1 MSEYLPNSYLL
12 GVHLTISTHSGPLM
26 VYSYPP
32 AKIDAIETF
41 TSTYAMTTNKKYAN
55 TKSSQPKKNKSNQV
69 VNRYRDKRRNGNQI
83 TPTSEFRLDFDSS
96 VRSRTSL
103 RTMSSQS
110 SLSSVSSSSSGEN
123 KSWLSSEGL
132 SDSELSTDYIDESLS
147 SDSSLASMKNNND
160 PPSDDGSL
168 SITNNEDD
176 DEDEEEDLS
185 ESDNNLPTGDSAIT
199 GDQLLKLFDKKD
211 DSDDSRDNKLNEN
224 DSYNGDDDADD
235 ENVTKSGVNEVFF
248 TEENFQDI
256 DKIFGFNSEFVAEFC
271 CPDRELCNTKFEFT
285 IDQLAFLG
293 LPIHSDSKGKWR
305 KSKHKKHHS
314 SRKSTSGS
322 SLDPR
327 SRKGTSQSSSLKNT
341 KDKTSKLSGAD
352 ALYELRD
359 SLDLANVGNDKNDGD
374 LEIHHLNKS
383 MNMFHVCFVLNPPLV
398 EYNARIDDMYQQV
411 VAKFS
416 LLLKFL
422 QSKSNYVSDEC
433 EIIMREREN
442 VMKNSTIYQSL
453 RTPAEKGKYLYE
465 KILSK
470 STLAESLTKCVD
482 QIHKNEIACINLN
495 GRMVSLQI
503 PRQNEFQHLPDYKI
517 NPILNNSYL
526 STVTNNNF
534 LRKSGNAFTIKTKTQ
549 TQSQLN
555 QDDIDNNFFNTDE
568 DILNYALLL
577 LDEPQNILKNLQN
590 SAHSSSTNDVN
601 KIILEQIVK
610 NIQPTTPLNTYD
622 HIIIETLQVEGGS
635 IAAEILRS
643 CALHLIYWRHARVII
658 PLSSKNTYIVSP
670 LTSLNVSYPND
681 EKVFKEKFSSLPS
694 LSYFLNKLS
703 HVEDGETNTKLL
715 QLNRQAPKPFGSLI
729 PSKEHKGVYLNVLSW
744 LLRHGYVCQML
755 TFVFIRIDKRIKIAV
770 DEDLENEGFK
780 KKREKILNRKRMA
793 TAKARDA
800 AMQSSQNFEKHLN
813 AMENLEKEYKDD
825 LLNIKGQERNSI
837 EDHFEFDDPDLQQD
851 YTIILEPERVTAL
864 EKRWL
869 YKCISDQPP
878 DIQIL
883 FKKLLKYFN
892 GRIPIEIVMLRE
904 GISRHEIKKLFGALD
919 KYLVETHHW

>member
-1 MSEYLPNSYLL
+1 MCLVVLWV
-12 GVHLTISTHSGPLM
+12 VH
-26 VYSYPP
+26 
-32 AKIDAIETF
+32 
-41 TSTYAMTTNKKYAN
+41 
-55 TKSSQPKKNKSNQV
+55 
-69 VNRYRDKRRNGNQI
+69 
-83 TPTSEFRLDFDSS
+83 
-96 VRSRTSL
+96 
-103 RTMSSQS
+103 SSQS
-110 SLSSVSSSSSGEN
+110 SLSSISSSSSSET

-132 SDSELSTDYIDESLS
+132 SESELSTDYVDESFS
-147 SDSSLASMKNNND
+147 SEYSIASLPDNNTNNN
-160 PPSDDGSL
+160 
-168 SITNNEDD
+168 NNSSSEDD
-176 DEDEEEDLS
+176 SLLNDDDDIS
-185 ESDNNLPTGDSAIT
+185 ESDNNLTAGNSVIT

-211 DSDDSRDNKLNEN
+211 DSDDDNNNKINEN
-224 DSYNGDDDADD
+224 DSYNADDDEDE
-235 ENVTKSGVNEVFF
+235 ENVTESSVNEVFF

-305 KSKHKKHHS
+305 KSKHKKHLS
-314 SRKSTSGS
+314 SKKSTSGS
-322 SLDPR
+322 SSAAR
-327 SRKGTSQSSSLKNT
+327 SRKGTSLSSSSKNT
-341 KDKTSKLSGAD
+341 KDTTNKLSGSA
-352 ALYELRD
+352 ALSEIHE
-359 SLDLANVGNDKNDGD
+359 SLDLDNERDDLENNE
-374 LEIHHLNKS
+374 LEIHDLNKS
-383 MNMFHVCFVLNPPLV
+383 MNMFHVCFVLNPPLI
-398 EYNARIDDMYQQV
+398 EYNERIDDMYQQV
-411 VAKFS
+411 VAKLA
-416 LLLKFL
+416 LLLRYL

-433 EIIMREREN
+433 EIIMREKEN
-442 VMKNSTIYQSL
+442 VMKNSSLYQSL
-453 RTPAEKGKYLYE
+453 KSPAEKGKYLYE
-465 KILSK
+465 RILSK

-482 QIHKNEIACINLN
+482 QIHKNEIACVNLN

-517 NPILNNSYL
+517 NPILNNSFL
-526 STVTNNNF
+526 STVTNNKF
-534 LRKSGNAFTIKTKTQ
+534 LRKSVNPFTMKTETQ

-555 QDDIDNNFFNTDE
+555 QDEMDDDFFNTDE

-577 LDEPQNILKNLQN
+577 LDEPQNILKNLEN
-590 SAHSSSTNDVN
+590 SAHSSGSNDIN
-601 KIILEQIVK
+601 KIILGQIVK
-610 NIQPTTPLNTYD
+610 NVQPTTPLNTYH
-622 HIIIETLQVEGGS
+622 HIIVETLQIESSS
-635 IAAEILRS
+635 ITSEILRS

-670 LTSLNVSYPND
+670 LTSLRVSYPKD
-681 EKVFKEKFSSLPS
+681 EHVFKEKFSALPS

-703 HVEDGETNTKLL
+703 DVDDGDNNKFL
-715 QLNRQAPKPFGSLI
+715 QLNKQGPKPFGSLI

-770 DEDLENEGFK
+770 DEELENEGFK

-793 TAKARDA
+793 TVKARDA
-800 AMQSSQNFEKHLN
+800 AMQSSQHFEKRLN
-813 AMENLEKEYKDD
+813 DMENLDKEDKDD
-825 LLNIKGQERNSI
+825 LLNIKGRERNPT

-869 YKCISDQPP
+869 YKCISNQPP

-883 FKKLLKYFN
+883 FKRLLKYFN

-904 GISRHEIKKLFGALD
+904 GVSRHEIKKLFSALD